1 MSDTGYRVLLVDDE
15 ADLLSLWK
23 LRLES
28 SGFEVETALSGE
40 EALVKFS
47 LVNPHVV
54 ITDLRMPGIDGLAL
68 FEAIRE
74 KNKAVP
80 VIIITAHGSI
90 PEAVEATRQGVFSFL
105 TKPIDGKELIRE
117 TEKALRLSSGATET
131 DREEDD
137 WRSDIIAKSA
147 AMEELLSKARLVA
160 ETDSTVLIRGESG
173 TGKELLAIAIHKA
186 SRRCNGPFIPVNCT
200 AIPESLLES
209 ELFGH
214 AKGSFTGASQSYAGL
229 FQSADGGTLFL
240 DEIGDMP
247 LHLQVKL
254 LRVLQERRVRPV
266 GSTTP
271 VSVDVRII
279 SATHR
284 DLEKAIVERQFRED
298 LFYRLNVVGLV
309 LPPLHERKEDIPL
322 LAEYFV
328 SILAGSEGKQVKK
341 FTPEAM
347 QALVDAAW
355 PGNVRQLYNVVEHAV
370 ALSTGALIS
379 EDLLHDAIKQN
390 RKKILPLAEARRQF
404 EQQYLIQLLQTTRGN
419 VSQAARIAHR
429 NRTDFYKLL
438 NRHHIVP
445 SLFKKKIS
453 RPSAG

>member
-1 MSDTGYRVLLVDDE
+1 MSDQGYRVLLVDDE
-15 ADLLSLWK
+15 EDLLSLWK

-28 SGFEVETALSGE
+28 NGYEVTTALSGE
-40 EALVKFS
+40 EALAK
-47 LVNPHVV
+47 LALINPHVV
-54 ITDLRMPGIDGLAL
+54 LTDLRMPGIDGLAL

-74 KNKAVP
+74 RNKAVP

-105 TKPIDGKELIRE
+105 TKPIDGKELLEE
-117 TEKALRLSSGATET
+117 TEKAIQFSAGSGNGSP
-131 DREEDD
+131 EDQD
-137 WRSDIIAKSA
+137 EWRRDLVSNSA
-147 AMEELLSKARLVA
+147 VMEELLSRAKLVA
-160 ETDSTVLIRGESG
+160 ETDATVLIRGESG
-173 TGKELLAIAIHKA
+173 TGKELLAIAIHRA
-186 SRRCNGPFIPVNCT
+186 SPRRDGPFIPVNCT
-200 AIPESLLES
+200 AIPETLLES

-214 AKGSFTGASQSYAGL
+214 VKGSFTGASRSYAGL
-229 FQSADGGTLFL
+229 FQSAHKGTLFL

-254 LRVLQERRVRPV
+254 LRVLQERKIRPV
-266 GSTTP
+266 GSTRP
-271 VSVDVRII
+271 VDVDVRII

-284 DLEKAIVERQFRED
+284 NLEEAIAEKKFRED
-298 LFYRLNVVGLV
+298 LFYRLNVVSLE

-328 SILAGSEGKQVKK
+328 ETLSAGSDKPAKK

-347 QALVDAAW
+347 QTLVDAAW

-370 ALSTGALIS
+370 ALATSPLIS
-379 EDLLHDAIKQN
+379 ADLLHDAIKQHQ
-390 RKKILPLAEARRQF
+390 KKILPLAEARRQF

-445 SLFKKKIS
+445 SLFKS
-453 RPSAG
+453 

>member
-1 MSDTGYRVLLVDDE
+1 MSKQGYRVLLVDDE

-23 LRLES
+23 LRLE
-28 SGFEVETALSGE
+28 GNGYEVETALSGE
-40 EALVKFS
+40 EALAKFS
-47 LVNPHVV
+47 MVTPHVV
-54 ITDLRMPGIDGLAL
+54 LTDLRMPGIDGMAL

-117 TEKALRLSSGATET
+117 TEKALQLSSGAK
-131 DREEDD
+131 DLEDVD
-137 WRSDIIAKSA
+137 EWRCDIVGSSA
-147 AMEELLSKARLVA
+147 AMEELLSRAKLVA
-160 ETDSTVLIRGESG
+160 KTEATVLIRGESG

-186 SRRCNGPFIPVNCT
+186 SSRCDGPFIPVNCT

-214 AKGSFTGASQSYAGL
+214 AKGSFTGASRSYAGL

-247 LHLQVKL
+247 LHLQVKI
-254 LRVLQERRVRPV
+254 LRVLQERQIRPV
-266 GSTTP
+266 GSATP

-284 DLEKAIVERQFRED
+284 NLEEALEAREFRED
-298 LFYRLNVVGLV
+298 LFYRLNVVSLV
-309 LPPLHERKEDIPL
+309 LPPLHERKEDIPV

-328 SILAGSEGKQVKK
+328 ETLSGSGGRPAKK

-347 QALVDAAW
+347 QTLVDAAW
-355 PGNVRQLYNVVEHAV
+355 PGNVRQLFNVVEHAV
-370 ALSTGALIS
+370 ALSTSSLIA
-379 EDLLHDAIKQN
+379 EDLLHDAIKQHQ
-390 RKKILPLAEARRQF
+390 KKILPLAEARRQF
-404 EQQYLIQLLQTTRGN
+404 EQQYLLQLLQTTRGN
-419 VSQAARIAHR
+419 VTQAARIAHR
-429 NRTDFYKLL
+429 NRTDFYKIL

-445 SLFKKKIS
+445 SLFKESVSEK
-453 RPSAG
+453 

>member
-1 MSDTGYRVLLVDDE
+1 MSKQVYRVLLVDDE

-23 LRLES
+23 LRLEGNGYQVS
-28 SGFEVETALSGE
+28 TALSGE
-40 EALVKFS
+40 EALAKFS
-47 LVNPHVV
+47 MVNPHLV
-54 ITDLRMPGIDGLAL
+54 ITDLRMPGIDGVAL
-68 FEAIRE
+68 FEAIRK

-90 PEAVEATRQGVFSFL
+90 SEAVDATRHGVFSFL

-117 TEKALRLSSGATET
+117 TEKALRLSSGLSAVDSDE
-131 DREEDD
+131 D
-137 WRSDIIAKSA
+137 WRSDIVAKSA
-147 AMEELLSKARLVA
+147 AMEELLSRTKLVA
-160 ETDSTVLIRGESG
+160 ETEATVLIRGESG

-186 SRRCNGPFIPVNCT
+186 SSRSDKPFIPVNCT

-214 AKGSFTGASQSYAGL
+214 VKGSFTGASRNYAGL

-254 LRVLQERRVRPV
+254 LRVLQERQIRPV
-266 GSTTP
+266 GSSTP
-271 VSVDVRII
+271 VPVDVRII

-284 DLEKAIVERQFRED
+284 DLEEAIKSKQFRED
-298 LFYRLNVVGLV
+298 LFYRLNVVSLV
-309 LPPLHERKEDIPL
+309 LPPLNERKEDIPL
-322 LAEYFV
+322 LVEYFIATL
-328 SILAGSEGKQVKK
+328 SRSDDKLQKK

-347 QALVDAAW
+347 QALFDAAW

-370 ALSTGALIS
+370 ALSTSSLIA
-379 EDLLHDAIKQN
+379 EDLLHDAIKQDQ
-390 RKKILPLAEARRQF
+390 KKIPPLAEARRQF
-404 EQQYLIQLLQTTRGN
+404 EQQYLIQLLQTTQGN
-419 VSQAARIAHR
+419 VTWAARVAHR

-438 NRHHIVP
+438 SRHHLVP
-445 SLFKKKIS
+445 ASFKKD
-453 RPSAG
+453 AGK

>member
-1 MSDTGYRVLLVDDE
+1 MSDQGYRVLLVDDE
-15 ADLLSLWK
+15 EDLLSLWK

-28 SGFEVETALSGE
+28 NGYEVTTALSGE
-40 EALVKFS
+40 EALAK
-47 LVNPHVV
+47 LALINPHVV
-54 ITDLRMPGIDGLAL
+54 LTDLRMPGIDGMAL

-74 KNKAVP
+74 RNKAIP

-105 TKPIDGKELIRE
+105 TKPIDGKELLEE
-117 TEKALRLSSGATET
+117 TEKALQFSTGGGNASP
-131 DREEDD
+131 EDQD
-137 WRSDIIAKSA
+137 EWRRDLVSKSA
-147 AMEELLSKARLVA
+147 VMEELLSRAKLVA
-160 ETDSTVLIRGESG
+160 ESEATVLIRGESG
-173 TGKELLAIAIHKA
+173 TGKELLAIAIHRA
-186 SRRCNGPFIPVNCT
+186 SARREGPFIPVNCT
-200 AIPESLLES
+200 AIPETLLES

-214 AKGSFTGASQSYAGL
+214 VKGSFTGASRSYAGL
-229 FQSADGGTLFL
+229 FQSAHKGTLFL

-254 LRVLQERRVRPV
+254 LRVLQERKIRPV
-266 GSTTP
+266 GSTQP
-271 VSVDVRII
+271 VDVDVRII

-284 DLEKAIVERQFRED
+284 DLEEAIAEKKFRED
-298 LFYRLNVVGLV
+298 LFYRLNVVSLE

-322 LAEYFV
+322 LAEHFV
-328 SILAGSEGKQVKK
+328 EMLSAGSDKPVKK

-347 QALVDAAW
+347 QTLVDAAW

-370 ALSTGALIS
+370 ALATSPLIS
-379 EDLLHDAIKQN
+379 EDLLHDAIKQHQ
-390 RKKILPLAEARRQF
+390 KKILPLAEARRQF

-445 SLFKKKIS
+445 SLFKS
-453 RPSAG
+453 

>member
-1 MSDTGYRVLLVDDE
+1 MSKQVYRVLLVDDE

-28 SGFEVETALSGE
+28 NGYQVETALSGE
-40 EALVKFS
+40 EALAKFS
-47 LVNPHVV
+47 LVNPHLV

-90 PEAVEATRQGVFSFL
+90 PEAVDATRHGVFSFL

-117 TEKALRLSSGATET
+117 TEKALRLSSGAIAVDT
-131 DREEDD
+131 DED
-137 WRSDIIAKSA
+137 WRSDIVAQSA
-147 AMEELLSKARLVA
+147 AMEELLSRTKLVA
-160 ETDSTVLIRGESG
+160 ETDATVLIRGDSG

-186 SRRCNGPFIPVNCT
+186 SSRRDKPFIPVNCT

-214 AKGSFTGASQSYAGL
+214 VKGSFTGASRSYAGL

-254 LRVLQERRVRPV
+254 LRVLQERQIRPV
-266 GSTTP
+266 GSSTP
-271 VSVDVRII
+271 VPVDVRII

-284 DLEKAIVERQFRED
+284 DLEEAIKIKQFRED
-298 LFYRLNVVGLV
+298 LFYRLNVVSLV
-309 LPPLHERKEDIPL
+309 LPPLHERKEDIPV
-322 LAEYFV
+322 LAEYFI
-328 SILAGSEGKQVKK
+328 STLSDSGDKPAKR

-347 QALVDAAW
+347 QTLVDAAW
-355 PGNVRQLYNVVEHAV
+355 PGNVRQLYNVVAHAV
-370 ALSTGALIS
+370 ALSTSPLIA
-379 EDLLHDAIKQN
+379 EDLLHDAIRQDQ
-390 RKKILPLAEARRQF
+390 KKIPPLAEARRQF

-419 VSQAARIAHR
+419 VTQAARIAHR

-445 SLFKKKIS
+445 SLFKDTAVK
-453 RPSAG
+453 

>member
-1 MSDTGYRVLLVDDE
+1 MSEQGYRVLLVDDE

-28 SGFEVETALSGE
+28 NGFQVETALSGE
-40 EALVKFS
+40 EALAKFS
-47 LVNPHVV
+47 LVTPHVV
-54 ITDLRMPGIDGLAL
+54 ITDLRMPGIDGMAL

-90 PEAVEATRQGVFSFL
+90 PEAVEATRQGVVSFL

-117 TEKALRLSSGATET
+117 TEKALRLSSGTTAP
-131 DREEDD
+131 DFDEE
-137 WRSDIIAKSA
+137 WRSDIISKSA
-147 AMEELLSKARLVA
+147 AMEELLSRAKLVA
-160 ETDSTVLIRGESG
+160 ETDATVLIRGDSG

-186 SRRCNGPFIPVNCT
+186 SSRRKGPFIPVNCS

-214 AKGSFTGASQSYAGL
+214 VKGSFTGASQSYAGL

-247 LHLQVKL
+247 LHLQVKI
-254 LRVLQERRVRPV
+254 LRVLQERQVRPV
-266 GSTTP
+266 GSASP
-271 VSVDVRII
+271 ISVDVRII

-284 DLEKAIVERQFRED
+284 NLEEAIESREFRED
-298 LFYRLNVVGLV
+298 LFYRLNVVNLV
-309 LPPLHERKEDIPL
+309 LPPLHERKEDIPV

-328 SILAGSEGKQVKK
+328 ATLSDSIDKPGKK
-341 FTPEAM
+341 FTPVAM
-347 QALVDAAW
+347 QILVDAAW

-370 ALSTGALIS
+370 ALSTSSLIA
-379 EDLLHDAIKQN
+379 EDLLHDAIKHD
-390 RKKILPLAEARRQF
+390 RKKIMPLAEARRQF

-419 VSQAARIAHR
+419 VTQAARIAHR

-445 SLFKKKIS
+445 SLFKNEVGK
-453 RPSAG
+453 

>member
-1 MSDTGYRVLLVDDE
+1 MSKQVYRVLLVDDE

-23 LRLES
+23 LRLEGNGYQVS
-28 SGFEVETALSGE
+28 TALSGE
-40 EALVKFS
+40 EALAKFS
-47 LVNPHVV
+47 MVNPHLV
-54 ITDLRMPGIDGLAL
+54 ITDLRMPGIDGVAL
-68 FEAIRE
+68 FEAIRK

-90 PEAVEATRQGVFSFL
+90 SEAVEATRHGVFSFL

-117 TEKALRLSSGATET
+117 TEKALRLSSGLTAVDADE
-131 DREEDD
+131 D
-137 WRSDIIAKSA
+137 WRSDIVAKSA
-147 AMEELLSKARLVA
+147 AMEELLSRTRLVA
-160 ETDSTVLIRGESG
+160 ETEATVLIRGESG

-186 SRRCNGPFIPVNCT
+186 SSRRDKPFIPVNCT

-214 AKGSFTGASQSYAGL
+214 VKGSFTGASRNYAGL

-254 LRVLQERRVRPV
+254 LRVLQERQIRPV
-266 GSTTP
+266 GSSTP
-271 VSVDVRII
+271 VPVDVRII

-284 DLEKAIVERQFRED
+284 DLEEAIKIKQFRED
-298 LFYRLNVVGLV
+298 LFYRLNVVSLV
-309 LPPLHERKEDIPL
+309 LPPLNERKEDIPL
-322 LAEYFV
+322 LAEYFIATL
-328 SILAGSEGKQVKK
+328 SGSDDKPQKK

-347 QALVDAAW
+347 QALLDAAW

-370 ALSTGALIS
+370 ALSTSSLIA
-379 EDLLHDAIKQN
+379 EDLLHDAIKQDQ
-390 RKKILPLAEARRQF
+390 KKIPPLAEARRQF

-419 VSQAARIAHR
+419 VTQAARVAHR

-438 NRHHIVP
+438 NRHHLIP
-445 SLFKKKIS
+445 ASFKKDAEK
-453 RPSAG
+453 